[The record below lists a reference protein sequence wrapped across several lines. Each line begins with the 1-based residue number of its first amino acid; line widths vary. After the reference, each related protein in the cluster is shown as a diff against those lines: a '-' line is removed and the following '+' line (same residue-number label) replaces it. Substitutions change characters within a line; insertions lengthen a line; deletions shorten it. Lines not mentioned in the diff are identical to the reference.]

1 MQRRLSTENCWQPD
15 RLPLTARL
23 RRLLAMDGEAPNSP
37 ELARGLEDTLA
48 VLDLHLSDA
57 EKQAAAL
64 LKAARRLRRAAREG
78 NVASLPS
85 AIAAAQADA
94 ARAGEPFANAA
105 AALGYDVAEAFAS
118 GAWLDE
124 LAIAAKAAGVV
135 LVRRDGRVTAY
146 PVALRLDGRAQG
158 VRVGRK
164 LERRIRPSFLAAQL
178 KALQQRPER
187 FNARQFLDRLFLLYD
202 SKARA
207 EDPAWRPTRPG
218 QGPLVALAEL
228 HDQLTV
234 LPAAAAD
241 YPKEEFVTDLLR
253 LDRQP
258 DATGSHGHRF
268 ELGGSTGRKGGKR
281 LTLFDET
288 GEQHDYYAIRFIL
301 EPSNG
306 RADDQAAAAR

>member
-1 MQRRLSTENCWQPD
+1 MASK
-15 RLPLTARL
+15 PLDSPRCAR
-23 RRLLAMDGEAPNSP
+23 A
-37 ELARGLEDTLA
+37 LEDTLA
-48 VLDLHLSDA
+48 ALDAHLANA

-64 LKAARRLRRAAREG
+64 LKTARRLRRAAMEG
-78 NVASLPS
+78 AMASLPA

-94 ARAGEPFANAA
+94 DRASEPLAAAA
-105 AALGYDVAEAFAS
+105 AALDYDVAAAFAS

-124 LAIAAKAAGVV
+124 LAAAAAAAGVV

-164 LERRIRPSFLAAQL
+164 LEKRIRPSFVATQL
-178 KALQQRPER
+178 KSLQQRPDR

-207 EDPAWRPTRPG
+207 EDPAWRPSRAG
-218 QGPLVALAEL
+218 QGPLVSLADL
-228 HDQLTV
+228 HDLMTV
-234 LPAAAAD
+234 LPAAGAD
-241 YPKEEFVTDLLR
+241 YPQEEFAADLLR

-258 DATGSHGHRF
+258 DATDSQGHRF
-268 ELGGSTGRKGGKR
+268 ELSGSTGRKGGKR
-281 LTLFDET
+281 LTLFDEI
-288 GEQHDYYAIRFIL
+288 GEQHDYFAIRFIL

-306 RADDQAAAAR
+306 RTDHPATAAR

>member
-1 MQRRLSTENCWQPD
+1 MDARSPD
-15 RLPLTARL
+15 
-23 RRLLAMDGEAPNSP
+23 SP
-37 ELARGLEDTLA
+37 PFARGLEDSLA
-48 VLDLHLSDA
+48 ALDAHLDGV

-78 NVASLPS
+78 AVASLPA
-85 AIAAAQADA
+85 AIASAQADA
-94 ARAGEPFANAA
+94 ARLHDPLAQAA
-105 AALGYDVAEAFAS
+105 ATLGYDVAEAFAS

-124 LAIAAKAAGVV
+124 LDAAAKEAGVV

-146 PVALRLDGRAQG
+146 PVALRLDARAQG
-158 VRVGRK
+158 VRIGRR
-164 LERRIRPSFLAAQL
+164 LEKRIRPSFLAAQL

-202 SKARA
+202 SRARA
-207 EDPAWRPTRPG
+207 EDPAWRPARPG

-228 HDQLTV
+228 HDQLTI

-241 YPKEEFVTDLLR
+241 YPQEEFVADLLR

-301 EPSNG
+301 
-306 RADDQAAAAR
+306 

>member
-1 MQRRLSTENCWQPD
+1 MDADAPDSSQP
-15 RLPLTARL
+15 
-23 RRLLAMDGEAPNSP
+23 
-37 ELARGLEDTLA
+37 ARGLEDTLA
-48 VLDLHLSDA
+48 AVEAHLADA
-57 EKQAAAL
+57 ERQAAAL

-78 NVASLPS
+78 AVASLPA
-85 AIAAAQADA
+85 AIAAARADA
-94 ARAGEPFANAA
+94 VRAGEPFSKAA
-105 AALGYDVAEAFAS
+105 AALEYDVADAFAS

-124 LAIAAKAAGVV
+124 LAAAAKAAGVV

-146 PVALRLDGRAQG
+146 PLALRLDGRTQG

-164 LERRIRPSFLAAQL
+164 LEKRIRPSFLAAQL
-178 KALQQRPER
+178 KALQGRPER
-187 FNARQFLDRLFLLYD
+187 FNARQFLDRMFLLYD

-228 HDQLTV
+228 YDQLTV

-241 YPKEEFVTDLLR
+241 YPPEEFVTDLLR

-258 DATGSHGHRF
+258 DAIGSHGHRF

-281 LTLFDET
+281 LTLFDEA

-301 EPSNG
+301 EPSHG
-306 RADDQAAAAR
+306 RADDTAPAAR